1 MASLCHPRF
10 TTTNRSYRFPI
21 FETSATALCGTTG
34 NIEYNSFGQITYM
47 YIFNIFIYMP
57 GKWHVLFFS
66 LLSLSLTLRK
76 SLYVNYGELNNFP
89 SVYYSHAQYIK
100 DKICSL
106 QLWWKPRAFCLPT
119 QTKPLFKFG
128 ITQSERN
135 PLIYM
140 LSLEKTC
147 DTPLH
152 HNTAIPC
159 PQINLASD
167 TRSLVLS
174 TSPSSRFTTCGLKA
188 VDIAPF
194 WTGGL
199 AQNRSHFLVEW

>member
-1 MASLCHPRF
+1 MASLCHPWF

-34 NIEYNSFGQITYM
+34 NIEYNSCGQITYM

-57 GKWHVLFFS
+57 GIWHVVFFS
-66 LLSLSLTLRK
+66 LLSLPLTLRK

-119 QTKPLFKFG
+119 QTKPLFKFWHHPKRKKPSDLHAFSWKNMRH
-128 ITQSERN
+128 TA
-135 PLIYM
+135 
-140 LSLEKTC
+140 
-147 DTPLH
+147 TPQH
-152 HNTAIPC
+152 CHT
-159 PQINLASD
+159 
-167 TRSLVLS
+167 LS
-174 TSPSSRFTTCGLKA
+174 TDKSCQWYTLPGTEYVAQLTLHNLWSKGSGHSPILDRG
-188 VDIAPF
+188 P
-194 WTGGL
+194 GP
-199 AQNRSHFLVEW
+199 E